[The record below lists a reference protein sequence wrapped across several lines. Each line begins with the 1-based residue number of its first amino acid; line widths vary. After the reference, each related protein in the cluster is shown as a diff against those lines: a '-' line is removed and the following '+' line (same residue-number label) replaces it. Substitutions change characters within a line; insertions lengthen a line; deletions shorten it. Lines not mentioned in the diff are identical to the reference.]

1 MIRLRDVM
9 KTSVQS
15 VAPRDSATKARERM
29 RQGRIRHLVVS
40 DGPRVLGVVSDR
52 DLVGL
57 GRLASSTCVR
67 DLMAAP
73 VVQGH
78 PEMTVRQA
86 ANQLRGHSIG
96 CLPVFED
103 DRLVGIVTTTDLL
116 ELIGRGLEAPP
127 ARGRRT
133 ILKGRDP
140 RRKPFVPAAAARR

>member
-9 KTSVQS
+9 KTRVQS
-15 VAPRDSATKARERM
+15 ILPRDSAASARSQM
-29 RQGRIRHLVVS
+29 RQSRIRHLVVS
-40 DGPRVLGVVSDR
+40 DGAHVVGVVSDR

-57 GRLASSTCVR
+57 GRLAASTAVG
-67 DLMAAP
+67 DLMVSP
-73 VVQGH
+73 VVRGY

-103 DRLVGIVTTTDLL
+103 ERLVGIVTTTDLL
-116 ELIGRGLEAPP
+116 ELIGRGFEPP
-127 ARGRRT
+127 ASKGRRT
-133 ILKGRDP
+133 ILKGRGP